1 MRITKGLAALLLT
14 LAVIACSSIET
25 RPGPIDSFVA
35 GNYQYFKWR
44 SDPLPNTANSSD
56 PVYLVDP
63 IVRREVNKG
72 LAAKGYILD
81 AERAQFN
88 VDYIYASGLRIG
100 ERASDLSNVTPYP
113 SVTPNREPNQ
123 AVIDN
128 AYALGGVKQ
137 TSNIALQFND
147 VESRHEVWQVIISK
161 IVENVNKVDMKE
173 VESGLVKG
181 IKQALDPLPELK

>member
-1 MRITKGLAALLLT
+1 M
-14 LAVIACSSIET
+14 
-25 RPGPIDSFVA
+25 
-35 GNYQYFKWR
+35 
-44 SDPLPNTANSSD
+44 
-56 PVYLVDP
+56 
-63 IVRREVNKG
+63 
-72 LAAKGYILD
+72 
-81 AERAQFN
+81 
-88 VDYIYASGLRIG
+88 
-100 ERASDLSNVTPYP
+100 SNVTPYP

-181 IKQALDPLPELK
+181 IKQALDPLPKLK